1 MKPLHLFALCGSLRQ
16 RSSNLAALQALQQI
30 TPDHIR
36 ISIDR
41 DIGQLPL
48 FNPDIEHLDHPPVAR
63 IKQQLAAAD
72 GLIIA
77 SPEYAHG
84 ITGVLKNALDWL
96 VSGPEFVDKP
106 IMLINASPRAHH
118 AQDALREVVKT
129 MSGKLIAEACVTVP
143 LLSKEP
149 TANNIIT
156 TPELSGALLTGIERF
171 CHAITDESR
180 CRILHE

>member
-36 ISIDR
+36 ISIDC

-48 FNPDIEHLDHPPVAR
+48 FNPDIEHLNHPPVAR

-129 MSGKLIAEACVTVP
+129 MSGKLIEEACVTVP

-149 TANNIIT
+149 TTEDISNMPDIVQA
-156 TPELSGALLTGIERF
+156 LSSALSQFAQHIDSENSHCG
-171 CHAITDESR
+171 
-180 CRILHE
+180 